1 LTTGIGGAPYKVAIG
16 GEAGWNTGLIPLVLV
31 LTVALVSLS
40 LTNRRWSR
48 ILGSGSRWLILLPI
62 WTALIFALFAALSNF
77 LPTAA

>member
-1 LTTGIGGAPYKVAIG
+1 
-16 GEAGWNTGLIPLVLV
+16 
-31 LTVALVSLS
+31 